1 MDSGKIK
8 KLIGDNV
15 VVVVL
20 ILLCFGF
27 GMASSTFFSSRNISN
42 ILSQMCTNALLASG
56 LTYVIILGG
65 IDISVGSVAGVAGII
80 AAYAGLM
87 FPDMSV
93 PFAIVLLIA
102 VGIVVGGA
110 CGLVNGVLIAYLDVI
125 PMICTLSTMTALRGI
140 AFIITGGQPVY
151 GLADNFAFLGAR
163 RIIPTA
169 SQPNGAVPVIVIFT
183 IIVVAFMHIL
193 LSRTVFG
200 RHVFAVGSNRNVAHL
215 SGINV
220 RKVTMLSHVLCG
232 ITAGLCGVCIASKL
246 QNGQPNAGNTYEMF
260 AIASTVLGGTSL
272 SGGSGSVARAMFGC
286 AVIAVIKT
294 GMDLLQIYSYW
305 QNVVIGCIIILAVV
319 LDMTQ
324 KKRQKV

>member
-1 MDSGKIK
+1 MDSAKVK
-8 KLIGDNV
+8 KLVSNNI

-20 ILLCFGF
+20 ILLCIGF
-27 GMASSTFFSSRNISN
+27 GIASDTFFSARNVSN

-56 LTYVIILGG
+56 LTYAIILGG

-80 AAYAGLM
+80 AAYAGLR
-87 FPDMSV
+87 FPNMGV
-93 PFAIVLLIA
+93 PFAMLLLI
-102 VGIVVGGA
+102 VCGILTGVV
-110 CGLVNGVLIAYLDVI
+110 CGLINGILIAYLDII
-125 PMICTLSTMTALRGI
+125 PMICTLSTMTALRGV

-151 GLADNFAFLGAR
+151 GLPTSFAFLGAS

-169 SQPNGAVPVIVIFT
+169 GMPNGAVPVVVIFT
-183 IIVVAFMHIL
+183 IIVVAIMHIL
-193 LSRTVFG
+193 LTRTVFG

-215 SGINV
+215 SGIDV
-220 RKVTMLSHVLCG
+220 RKVTMLSHMLCS
-232 ITAGLCGVCIASKL
+232 ITAGLCGVVIASKL
-246 QNGQPNAGNTYEMF
+246 QNGQPNAGNGYEMF

-305 QNVVIGCIIILAVV
+305 QNVVIGVIIILAVV
-319 LDMTQ
+319 LDMAQ
-324 KKRQKV
+324 KKGRD